1 MDIGRFIEELM
12 PVLIYGF
19 FSCIML
25 YTAVKAF
32 KAVRKINSEGI
43 KVSAEVVGYSE
54 SKQRKIDRLIE
65 KVYHI
70 TVSCIDPRTNTRKI
84 FTITTNIEKC
94 KRYAETET
102 VDVIFMS
109 DPETPPILPEE
120 LKTAKRVRYT
130 AMFGGIFCVL
140 FSSLVMVAIICYM
153 FLD

>member
-1 MDIGRFIEELM
+1 MNIGRFIEELK
-12 PVLIYGF
+12 PVLIYGV

-32 KAVRKINSEGI
+32 KAVREINREGV

-54 SKQRKIDRLIE
+54 SKRHKIDRLME

-70 TVSCIDPRTNTRKI
+70 TVACIDPRTNTRKI

-94 KRYAETET
+94 RRYAEAET

-120 LKTAKRVRYT
+120 LKTARRVRYT

-140 FSSLVMVAIICYM
+140 FSLLLLVAIICYLV
-153 FLD
+153 LD